1 MTLQAIFIT
10 SFIVA
15 FSGAMMPG
23 PLMTVTISET
33 PRRGFFTGPLL
44 IAGHGL
50 LELAL
55 VLALILGLGP
65 FLRQDLVFIIT
76 AMAGSAVL
84 LWMAFGMF
92 KALPGLS
99 LHSPSNQS
107 AKYNPVA
114 AGALLSIIN
123 PYWTIWWVT
132 IGLGYILQSL
142 KLGTWGVVSFFSG
155 HILADLV
162 WYSLISW
169 GIWKGKTLI
178 SDRLYRWMI
187 GACAL
192 FLVGFALLFARAGFQ
207 KLVA

>member
-33 PRRGFFTGPLL
+33 PRRGFVTGPLL

-65 FLRQDLVFIIT
+65 FLRQDNVFIIT

-84 LWMAFGMF
+84 LGMALGMF
-92 KALPGLS
+92 KAS
-99 LHSPSNQS
+99 
-107 AKYNPVA
+107 
-114 AGALLSIIN
+114 
-123 PYWTIWWVT
+123 
-132 IGLGYILQSL
+132 
-142 KLGTWGVVSFFSG
+142 KL
-155 HILADLV
+155 
-162 WYSLISW
+162 
-169 GIWKGKTLI
+169 
-178 SDRLYRWMI
+178 
-187 GACAL
+187 
-192 FLVGFALLFARAGFQ
+192 
-207 KLVA
+207 